1 MEVREGAKWIC
12 GRENVLGSEL
22 SLCKVPGAGLCLG
35 CWRNSEDAHVS
46 AAERAKGPERGREGS
61 GEGQVGAGWAG
72 PLGRADLGFYPEEGG
87 GYLT

>member
-1 MEVREGAKWIC
+1 MSKALMEVREGAKWIC

-46 AAERAKGPERGREGS
+46 AAERAKGPERGRQAD
-61 GEGQVGAGWAG
+61 GQ
-72 PLGRADLGFYPEEGG
+72 REEERRKLRGDG
-87 GYLT
+87 